1 LPAASLAP
9 LRAFLDRIFAALAE
23 TAREAERDR
32 MAHAP
37 HVEAAAPVVVSSL
50 AEGSD
55 RIVAAAGLA
64 AGFALEAIL
73 PFGRAEY
80 ARDFATEASRREFD
94 ALLARASTVIELDA
108 GAANRPHAYQAAGIA
123 MLTNLNVLI
132 TIWNGEGAAGIG
144 GTAEIVSRALAAGLI
159 VVWVEPGKPDVLK
172 LSRPAPDNV
181 TAAEAAEHPQD
192 CFAVADLAALAR
204 AVNALLARQ
213 RSIPGNL
220 SKAPQA

>member
-23 TAREAERDR
+23 TAREAGRDR
-32 MAHAP
+32 MARGP
-37 HVEAAAPVVVSSL
+37 HVEAAPPVVVSSL

-80 ARDFATEASRREFD
+80 ARDFGTEASRREFD
-94 ALLARASTVIELDA
+94 ELLARASTVIELDA
-108 GAANRPHAYQAAGIA
+108 VPANRPRAYEAAGIA
-123 MLTNLNVLI
+123 MLTKLNVLI

-144 GTAEIVSRALAAGLI
+144 GTAEIVSRSLAAGLV
-159 VVWVEPGKPDVLK
+159 VVWIEPGKPNVLR
-172 LSRPAPDNV
+172 LSRATADTI
-181 TAAEAAEHPQD
+181 TAAEAAAHPQD
-192 CFAVADLAALAR
+192 CFAVADLATLAR
-204 AVNALLARQ
+204 AVKALLARQ
-213 RSIPGNL
+213 RSSSGNL
-220 SKAPQA
+220 